1 MTCEDTAQTRLG
13 VLRCEL
19 GKVEFHQIFLE
30 NPSDKEVKAI
40 SKVTNPTNFDVNPDN
55 IILKPL
61 SKTPVQI
68 RYMPSNLDVTEQG
81 EVVIQT

>member
-1 MTCEDTAQTRLG
+1 MTCEDVLPARLS

-19 GKVEFHQIFLE
+19 GKVEFHTIYLE
-30 NPSDKEVKAI
+30 NPSDKDVKAF

-61 SKTPVQI
+61 SKTAI
-68 RYMPSNLDVTEQG
+68 
-81 EVVIQT
+81 